1 MQRRSLAKARVRVS
15 DFHTL
20 LKLKYIY
27 KECYRMTEEDN
38 KRMDG
43 PTDPQPDIKSCLS
56 PASRG
61 PQATP
66 SAGPLVRQRPV
77 LRVAIGSV
85 EGNRHAV
92 VGRGDLG
99 CRVLIAGTN
108 ERLL

>member
-1 MQRRSLAKARVRVS
+1 MQTRSLAKGRVRVY

-38 KRMDG
+38 ERMDG

-56 PASRG
+56 PPSRG

-66 SAGPLVRQRPV
+66 GAGLLVLQRPV
-77 LRVAIGSV
+77 LRVTIRSI
-85 EGNRHAV
+85 EGNSQTI

-99 CRVLIAGTN
+99 RRVLIAGTN
-108 ERLL
+108 KRLL